1 MSKQSVSDETKEVF
15 KDFISRINQI
25 EETHGVSVIT
35 EEIMASKKT
44 SKSPPVN
51 VDAGMLSILEKLNNV
66 VSSKVKDAILTEQA
80 TSTDPEFAMAM
91 KTVQTPTG
99 VKMSKWEII
108 KIREGKFISYHIED
122 KHTHQTIVENLSLYK
137 VASQIIK
144 ILESGKHINDRD
156 VTRLLRLDEDFAFYY
171 KEALFFKDKYEKTKK
186 DLYEHRFQYSK
197 GKVDSLK
204 EQIVRECL

>member
-66 VSSKVKDAILTEQA
+66 VSSKVKD
-80 TSTDPEFAMAM
+80 
-91 KTVQTPTG
+91 G
-99 VKMSKWEII
+99 CSK
-108 KIREGKFISYHIED
+108 
-122 KHTHQTIVENLSLYK
+122 
-137 VASQIIK
+137 
-144 ILESGKHINDRD
+144 
-156 VTRLLRLDEDFAFYY
+156 
-171 KEALFFKDKYEKTKK
+171 
-186 DLYEHRFQYSK
+186 QYS
-197 GKVDSLK
+197 
-204 EQIVRECL
+204 